1 MARGDFVTVGYN
13 GGVLGPYADLAVG
26 GAAIEV
32 FTGEGEGEG
41 EYGGGVAF
49 EGGDAVV
56 VGGGGLGRWG

>member
-1 MARGDFVTVGYN
+1 MARGDFVTVGYS

-32 FTGEGEGEG
+32 FTGEGEG

-56 VGGGGLGRWG
+56 VGGGGLGRRG